1 MDYVIASLDPA
12 YTEKKEN
19 DPSALTVWGIWQRGG
34 QSARRILSRDGEV
47 ADLIDDRDT
56 IPSLM
61 LMYSWTKRL
70 HIHGTDVERMAGE
83 SDFMFNNRKK
93 DAMGLVEHVIET
105 CNKYNVDMLLI
116 EAKGPGLSVA
126 QEIKRLNRT
135 NSWGVELVNPGNLD
149 KVARAYSVQ
158 PIFANGAVFAPDK
171 TWADEAITQWE
182 NFPKVKHDDTVDS
195 TTQALKYL
203 RERNMIRRPEEL
215 IVEIRNEGAYRS
227 PSRPVYDV

>member
-1 MDYVIASLDPA
+1 
-12 YTEKKEN
+12 
-19 DPSALTVWGIWQRGG
+19 
-34 QSARRILSRDGEV
+34 
-47 ADLIDDRDT
+47 
-56 IPSLM
+56 
-61 LMYSWTKRL
+61 
-70 HIHGTDVERMAGE
+70 
-83 SDFMFNNRKK
+83 MFNNRKK

-149 KVARAYSVQ
+149 KVARAYAVQ

-171 TWADEAITQWE
+171 TWADEVISQWE
-182 NFPKVKHDDTVDS
+182 NFPKGRHDDLVDS